1 MGEVDAYR
9 YALLYLHEVSGRII
23 GRHQRI
29 FGSGGSG
36 NGGNLSR
43 ELLFTDSIYGDCY
56 LLPYAQFF
64 YLRLFPSQGAMTTV
78 YERFS
83 RAISSAAVVL
93 CMAASV
99 LSRR

>member
-64 YLRLFPSQGAMTTV
+64 YLRLFIVGYNPL
-78 YERFS
+78 
-83 RAISSAAVVL
+83 L
-93 CMAASV
+93 CVGKM
-99 LSRR
+99 